1 MILLQPKTLYDL
13 RRGNED
19 GRELVDGKPSG
30 ISVNDNNAKMTSKN
44 SNRRSEVCFSILLF
58 VFTFAEDFLPSVLC
72 HS

>member
-1 MILLQPKTLYDL
+1 LYDL

-19 GRELVDGKPSG
+19 GRELVDGKPRG
-30 ISVNDNNAKMTSKN
+30 ISVNDNNAGAKMTSKN
-44 SNRRSEVCFSILLF
+44 SNHRSEVCFSILFF